1 MSHLIGGPGELGWV
15 ALTAVLLYLTAVFGL
30 RLGERR
36 TLAQLSPFDFVAAVA
51 VGAIVGRVPNAHD
64 ASYLHGLATLA
75 AVLAAHWCLT
85 RLRLLPGVTRVLEHR
100 PRLLVAHGRVLD
112 DELRRCGL
120 TRNDLYG
127 ILRQHGIEDPSMVRF
142 AVFEQRGQ
150 VSVIRRAE
158 GCGVERDLPHGV
170 ARPSAPKESF
180 LSGLHWARPGR
191 PPLNARE
198 PHSCQP
204 G

>member
-127 ILRQHGIEDPSMVRF
+127 ILRQHGIE
-142 AVFEQRGQ
+142 
-150 VSVIRRAE
+150 
-158 GCGVERDLPHGV
+158 
-170 ARPSAPKESF
+170 AR
-180 LSGLHWARPGR
+180 
-191 PPLNARE
+191 
-198 PHSCQP
+198 
-204 G
+204 